1 MQTFLP
7 IATIEYGKIAK
18 TLDNKRLHKQ
28 ALEGWQI
35 LMNLTELDPAGNHRT
50 PGGWTNH
57 PAVKMWRGS
66 EQELAVYTLA
76 MVHEW
81 LNRGYKSTLID
92 KVVDT
97 ARIALENSRLGVAIP
112 QWITDQDM
120 FERVAATHRQAL
132 LAKDYKHY
140 SQFNWEEDTGEA
152 PTEYTYLWP
161 TEEYA
166 IKS

>member
-7 IATIEYGKIAK
+7 IATIEYSRIAK

-66 EQELAVYTLA
+66 EQELVVYILA
-76 MVHEW
+76 MVDEW
-81 LNRGYKSTLID
+81 VSRGYKSTLRQ
-92 KVVDT
+92 KVIAT
-97 ARIALENSRLGVAIP
+97 ALIAKSEFRLGTAIP
-112 QWITDQDM
+112 EWITDQDM
-120 FERVAATHRQAL
+120 FERIAVTHRQAL
-132 LAKDYKHY
+132 LAKNYKHY
-140 SQFNWEEDTGEA
+140 SQFNWEEDTGKE

-166 IKS
+166 IR